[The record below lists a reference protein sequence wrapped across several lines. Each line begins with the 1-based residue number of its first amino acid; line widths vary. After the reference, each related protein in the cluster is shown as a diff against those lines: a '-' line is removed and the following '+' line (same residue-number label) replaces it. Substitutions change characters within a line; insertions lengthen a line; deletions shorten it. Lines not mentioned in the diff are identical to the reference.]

1 MKKSSL
7 LLMAI
12 LSFYSSSYAQNI
24 FPATGNAGINT
35 TIPKANF
42 SVNGTVVFAGNH
54 ANIDP
59 LVTTN
64 DFSYLANTGQLFIGW
79 NRTASEGET
88 DFIANRGG
96 GGQGGYLFYDYS
108 NTNVLSQLLRIT
120 ASGNVGIGI
129 ANPVEKLAV
138 NGTIHSKE
146 VKVDM
151 NNWAD
156 YVFKKEYSLLP
167 LSEVKTYIDKNQHL
181 PDMPSESEVVK
192 SGLNVGEMNKL
203 LAKKVEE
210 LTLYLIEK
218 DKNDCAQQS
227 QLNSQQSQIDI
238 LKKEVEALLMISKK

>member
-1 MKKSSL
+1 MMKNLSL
-7 LLMAI
+7 LLLLTGM
-12 LSFYSSSYAQNI
+12 LSVNSYAQNT
-24 FPATGNAGINT
+24 FPATGNVGINT
-35 TIPKANF
+35 TNPKANF
-42 SVNGTVVFAGNH
+42 SVNGTALLAGGQ

-64 DFSYLANTGQLFIGW
+64 AFTYLANTGQLLVAW

-108 NTNVLSQLLRIT
+108 NTNVLTQLVRIT
-120 ASGNVGIGI
+120 GSGNVGIGV

-156 YVFKKEYSLLP
+156 YVFKKEYLLLP
-167 LSEVKTYIDKNQHL
+167 LSEVQTYIDKNQHL
-181 PDMPSESEVVK
+181 PDMPSESELVK
-192 SGLNVGEMNKL
+192 SGLNVGEMNKIL
-203 LAKKVEE
+203 TKKVEE
-210 LTLYLIEK
+210 LTLYLIENQK
-218 DKNDCAQQS
+218 ELQELEQEVKL
-227 QLNSQQSQIDI
+227 LN
-238 LKKEVEALLMISKK
+238 KKVDTLSNHK